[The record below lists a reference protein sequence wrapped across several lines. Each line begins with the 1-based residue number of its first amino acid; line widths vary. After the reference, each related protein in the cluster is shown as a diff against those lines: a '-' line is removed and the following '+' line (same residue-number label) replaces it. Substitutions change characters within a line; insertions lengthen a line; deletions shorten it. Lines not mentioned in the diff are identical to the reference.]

1 MSTKLIPGF
10 SRYSINKDGV
20 ITDTTTGKIMS
31 SVTHRG
37 TEAVNLVDN
46 EGNKKRTKLQNLIDK
61 AFPENLPG
69 MVVEDA
75 PSYRVTED
83 GRLYSTIQG
92 RWISGAVG
100 KNGYETVHI
109 RESKNSTI
117 MRYIHTLV
125 AKAFVEGYFVGAT
138 VNHIDGNKR
147 NNHKSN
153 LEWITKVDNVK
164 HAWKSGLCDSKHKK
178 CEISKDGIEWIKFDK
193 LVDAKAYL
201 ENTGAKLANVSH
213 LVRAA
218 KQNEGLDTPK
228 YLCRGFYIKYS
239 N

>member
-1 MSTKLIPGF
+1 MSTRLIPGF
-10 SRYSINKDGV
+10 SRYSIDKDGV

-37 TEAVNLVDN
+37 TEAVNLMDD
-46 EGNKKRTKLQNLIDK
+46 EGNRKRTKLQNLIDK
-61 AFPENLPG
+61 AFPEELLG
-69 MVVEDA
+69 AIVKDA
-75 PSYRVTED
+75 TSYRVTED

-92 RWISGAVG
+92 RWILGAIG
-100 KNGYETVHI
+100 KNGYEMVSL
-109 RESKNSTI
+109 RSKDEVIKT
-117 MRYIHTLV
+117 YIHILV

-201 ENTGAKLANVSH
+201 ESTGAKLANVSH

-239 N
+239 K